1 MLDFGGMT
9 HHGVGANPGILSNV
23 SSAANDCSRPDVAR
37 PDQVRSGLD
46 GRRFVNDDGVAPSEE
61 ARVFDLDA
69 SSQGCHLSLEA
80 GRVFTIEHA
89 PYGFAHR
96 KSGKGPVLVSREGG
110 EKHRSVGEVAPVHEP
125 SKRLWGMNVMMA
137 QDARW

>member
-23 SSAANDCSRPDVAR
+23 SSAADDCSRPDVAR
-37 PDQVRSGLD
+37 SDQVRSRLT
-46 GRRFVNDDGVAPSEE
+46 GRRFVNDDAVAPSEE
-61 ARVFDLDA
+61 AGVFNADITL
-69 SSQGCHLSLEA
+69 QRRHLSFQSQRVA
-80 GRVFTIEHA
+80 GIEQA
-89 PYGFAHR
+89 PNGFAHR
-96 KSGKGPVLVSREGG
+96 KSRKEPVLLPREGG